1 MGLQLYKIGQGRYL
15 RAGTGVAVALVDLV
29 VAYYLYTLL
38 LKYVADTLTYKVYLA
53 YGIPAVLFAGL
64 GVAAFF
70 YMNRPN
76 VVDFLVATE
85 SEMKKVSWSSRA
97 ELLGSTGV
105 VILTVVA
112 LADLIFLLDFMITGG
127 LAGGVF
133 IRWSDQDWLQRFY
146 TGIHVVILLAALFL
160 VVSALVRRRAATP
173 ESGRGLAF
181 TVAAAASLV
190 AAAAW
195 CYGWFE
201 SGIHLPG
208 LGVW

>member
-1 MGLQLYKIGQGRYL
+1 MGLQLYKSGQGRYL
-15 RAGTGVAVALVDLV
+15 RAGTGVAVGLVDLV

-38 LKYVADTLTYKVYLA
+38 DRYVADTVAYRAYLA
-53 YGIPAVLFAGL
+53 YGIPAALFAGL

-85 SEMKKVSWSSRA
+85 TEMKKVSWSSRA
-97 ELLGSTGV
+97 ELLGSTTV
-105 VILTVVA
+105 VIMTVVG
-112 LADLIFLLDFMITGG
+112 LADLIFLFDFVITEG
-127 LAGGVF
+127 LAKGVF
-133 IRWSDQDWLQRFY
+133 IKWSDQDWLQRVY
-146 TGIHVVILLAALFL
+146 TGVHAVILLAALFL
-160 VVSALVRRRAATP
+160 LVNALVRRRMPSP
-173 ESGRGLAF
+173 ESGKSFAY
-181 TVAAAASLV
+181 TVAVAASLV